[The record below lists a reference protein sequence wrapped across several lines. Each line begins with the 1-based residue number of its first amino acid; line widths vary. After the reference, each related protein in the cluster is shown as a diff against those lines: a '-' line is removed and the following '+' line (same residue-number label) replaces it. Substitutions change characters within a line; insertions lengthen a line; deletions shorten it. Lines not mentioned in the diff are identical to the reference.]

1 MTYGPLRLLVRA
13 LDRQVQ
19 PSQPGLDGFGA
30 GGLRDPKNEM
40 PLLT

>member
-19 PSQPGLDGFGA
+19 PSLPGLDGFGA
-30 GGLRDPKNEM
+30 VASEIQKMRCVF
-40 PLLT
+40 